1 MGSEGAGDMLT
12 EEQIEQARACAG
24 DATVVALCDMA
35 LKYLQ
40 VQDQEPVGCVLPDG
54 LVLINAFPHLPANTN
69 LYAAPVPAKEDHRES
84 NSNPSPLQGQSKK
97 GLTESHSGAPTQSD
111 VKDNLKDNLK
121 DNATELLKRCQTVLG
136 IMAKENEG
144 AIFNRW
150 PISHEPLRSDAKHL
164 VPLIDTYL
172 KERG

>member
-1 MGSEGAGDMLT
+1 MGVKGAGDMLT
-12 EEQIEQARACAG
+12 E
-24 DATVVALCDMA
+24 
-35 LKYLQ
+35 
-40 VQDQEPVGCVLPDG
+40 DQ
-54 LVLINAFPHLPANTN
+54 
-69 LYAAPVPAKEDHRES
+69 RES

-136 IMAKENEG
+136 NMAKENEG